1 MNQGPEWHWIDDEM
15 SAIKNG
21 PMQGLQPLVAFAD
34 TARHGGFAAAARETG
49 VAPSTLAKSV
59 ARLEQSLGVK
69 LFHRTTRQVRL
80 TPDGERLFLRCQRV
94 LLELAE
100 LQSEASGAAAEPEGL
115 LRIDM
120 PVYYGRRFV
129 MPVLARLQARYP
141 KLEFDLRLSDSFTD
155 LVRDRIDI
163 AIRIARLSD
172 SSLVARRLGW
182 QQLVLC
188 ASTDYLERRG
198 TPRSLEDLSGHAAVL
213 FRLPNTGRDRT
224 WQFRHQGKAVDY
236 KPRPGVHISETNGLL
251 DALLLGLGIAQVPDY
266 LVAEPLARGELVE
279 LLPAFKP
286 QALPISIV
294 HPAGRLLPARVRV
307 AISALEE
314 LRTPRRA

>member
-59 ARLEQSLGVK
+59 
-69 LFHRTTRQVRL
+69 
-80 TPDGERLFLRCQRV
+80 
-94 LLELAE
+94 
-100 LQSEASGAAAEPEGL
+100 
-115 LRIDM
+115 
-120 PVYYGRRFV
+120 
-129 MPVLARLQARYP
+129 ARLQARYP